1 MSMVILPIGWSRSLK
16 VSSND
21 VLGRPRFQSKLMKDE
36 WMPAQNPKKLS
47 KMWGDQLLRTTHY

>member
-36 WMPAQNPKKLS
+36 RVDASTKSQKAE
-47 KMWGDQLLRTTHY
+47 